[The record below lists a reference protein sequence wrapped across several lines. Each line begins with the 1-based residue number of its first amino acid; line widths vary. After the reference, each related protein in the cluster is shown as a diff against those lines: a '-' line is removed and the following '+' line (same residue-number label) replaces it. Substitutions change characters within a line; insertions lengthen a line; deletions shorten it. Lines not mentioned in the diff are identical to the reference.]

1 MEEAEEMKFENCELL
16 KTLDS
21 GIQEAEKCSNVAQQ
35 LVSKKVRTR
44 NRQSGEVN
52 KYAARLTL
60 EELLLFHEQ
69 IVNLSCD
76 IKESAPIKVNT

>member
-1 MEEAEEMKFENCELL
+1 MEEAADMNFEACELL
-16 KTLDS
+16 KTLEAAV
-21 GIQEAEKCSNVAQQ
+21 QEAEKCSNVAQQ

-44 NRQSGEVN
+44 NRQSGETS

-69 IVNLSCD
+69 IMTLSCE
-76 IKESAPIKVNT
+76 IKESAPIKVIK